1 VYEDLAT
8 SVNAQIKKFK
18 DVMGTWVPAL
28 NKLLGDQDI
37 PAIAIKSGE
46 VPR

>member
-18 DVMGTWVPAL
+18 DVMGTRVPVL
-28 NKLLGDQDI
+28 NKLVGDQDI
-37 PAIAIKSGE
+37 PAIAINSGE
-46 VPR
+46 APQ